1 MPVNIPTT
9 SRPRV
14 VIIGGGF
21 GGLELAKRLKGLD
34 VQIILIDKNNYHTF
48 QPLLYQVATAA
59 LEPDSIIYSLRKI
72 FKRRENVIFR
82 MAEVL
87 RIKPEL
93 KRIETSIG
101 EIFYDYLVIAVGTKT
116 NFFGMRD
123 VERNA
128 MRMKS
133 VPQAMELRNLIL
145 ESFEKALLTNDVQ
158 EHERL
163 MTFTVVGGGPTGVET
178 AGALG
183 ELKKIVLPK
192 DYPELDFRRMQIHVV
207 EMNGRLLG
215 TMSESAS
222 QSAKRF
228 LENFEIN
235 IWLKTKVVSYDGNV
249 VSLSNGKKLFTS
261 NVIWTAGVTGAVIP
275 GLKPEALLPGNRLK
289 VDAYN
294 RVEFHSNI
302 FAIGDIAA
310 IITEKTPKGHPMLA
324 PVAIQQARLLSQNLR
339 RLMSNQPLKP
349 FRYRDLGMMATV
361 GRNHAVVDFHW
372 IKFHGILGWFIWVF
386 VHLMVLVGF
395 RNRVVALVNWAWNY
409 FSYDR
414 GLRLIIRPFK
424 DEKFS

>member
-9 SRPRV
+9 SQPRI

-21 GGLELAKRLKGLD
+21 GGLELAKRLGGISA
-34 VQIILIDKNNYHTF
+34 QIVLIDKNNYHTF

-59 LEPDSIIYSLRKI
+59 LEPDSIIYPLRKV
-72 FKRRENVIFR
+72 FKRQENVIFR

-87 RIKPEL
+87 QIKPEL

-101 EIFYDYLVIAVGTKT
+101 EIFYDYLILAMGTKT
-116 NFFGMRD
+116 NFFGMQD

-163 MTFTVVGGGPTGVET
+163 MTFTIAGGGPTGVET

-192 DYPELDFRRMQIHVV
+192 DYPELDFRKMQIHVV
-207 EMNGRLLG
+207 EMNERLLG

-222 QSAKRF
+222 ESAERF
-228 LENFEIN
+228 LQNFGIN
-235 IWLKTKVVSYDGNV
+235 IWLKTKVVSYDGNI
-249 VSLSNGKKLFTS
+249 VSLSNGKRLFTS

-275 GLKPEALLPGNRLK
+275 GLKAEAILPGGRLK
-289 VDAYN
+289 VDAHN
-294 RVEFHSNI
+294 RVEAHTNI

-310 IITEKTPKGHPMLA
+310 MITDKTPKGHPMLA
-324 PVAIQQARLLSQNLR
+324 PVAIQQARLLAKNLR
-339 RLMSNQPLKP
+339 RALENKPLKP
-349 FRYRDLGMMATV
+349 FSYRDMGMMATV

-372 IKFHGILGWFIWVF
+372 IKFHGVLGWFIWLF

-395 RNRVVALVNWAWNY
+395 RNRVVAIVNWAWNY

-424 DEKFS
+424 Q

>member
-9 SRPRV
+9 SQPRI

-21 GGLELAKRLKGLD
+21 GGLELAKRLNGLSA
-34 VQIILIDKNNYHTF
+34 QIVLIDQNNYHTF

-59 LEPDSIIYSLRKI
+59 LEPDSIVYPLRKI
-72 FKRRENVIFR
+72 FKHQPNVIFR

-87 RIKPEL
+87 QINPEA

-101 EIFYDYLVIAVGTKT
+101 EIFYDYLIIAVGTKT
-116 NFFGMRD
+116 NFFGMQD

-207 EMNGRLLG
+207 EMNDRLLG
-215 TMSESAS
+215 TMSGSAS
-222 QSAKRF
+222 RSAERF
-228 LENFEIN
+228 LQNLGIN

-249 VSLSNGKKLFTS
+249 VSLSNGKRLFTS
-261 NVIWTAGVTGAVIP
+261 NVIWTAGVTGALIA
-275 GLKPEALLPGNRLK
+275 GLKAEAILPGNRLK

-294 RVEFHSNI
+294 RVESHNNI

-310 IITEKTPKGHPMLA
+310 MITGKTPKGHPMLA
-324 PVAIQQARLLSQNLR
+324 PVAIQQARLLAKNLR
-339 RLMSNQPLKP
+339 RVMDNKPLKP
-349 FRYRDLGMMATV
+349 FHYRDMGMMATV

-372 IKFHGILGWFIWVF
+372 IKFHGVLGWFIWVF

-424 DEKFS
+424 Q